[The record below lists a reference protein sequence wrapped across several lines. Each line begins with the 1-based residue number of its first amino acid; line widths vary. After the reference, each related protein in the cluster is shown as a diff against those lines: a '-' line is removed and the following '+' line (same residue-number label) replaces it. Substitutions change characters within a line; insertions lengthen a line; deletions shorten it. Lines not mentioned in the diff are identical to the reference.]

1 MTSRHPTKV
10 EQFAIEAKLNLILGA
25 EVYDRVFQGFEV
37 LEVVNGELRGCSP
50 SEHRAAV
57 IGVQFSA
64 IAQTVLNQPVRR
76 VNVPM
81 RGMKHDE
88 REQPA

>member
-1 MTSRHPTKV
+1 MASRHPTKV

-37 LEVVNGELRGCSP
+37 LEVANAARCSEGDHP
-50 SEHRAAV
+50 RSSPA
-57 IGVQFSA
+57 G
-64 IAQTVLNQPVRR
+64 TNY
-76 VNVPM
+76 
-81 RGMKHDE
+81 GE